1 VDLRLTHVL
10 RYQLDGAP
18 AADGV
23 GEAGEPGGPGNRLF
37 VPGVL
42 ACGECPACRRGLVAI
57 CPARRLLIDGAAP
70 VPSAPLFAVPD
81 RFLTPLD
88 DPPELAPLSS
98 PAALLAGPAALAQQA
113 LALASAAPGD
123 AAVWLGGDPLARLG
137 ARVAAARGLK
147 AFLLAAAAGDPAL
160 AADEVTTASDPA
172 ALAEAITAAET
183 PAGGHATR
191 IQRHLVA
198 TRSDPASWALAA
210 RLAAPGGTLT
220 FLGPGPLRLAAVDLP
235 PELRLLRT
243 GAYHPDLVPESLAL
257 LRREPGLG
265 DHAQPAGDAS
275 CRLA

>member
-23 GEAGEPGGPGNRLF
+23 AEAGEPGGPGNRLF

-57 CPARRLLIDGAAP
+57 CPASRLLIDAAGP
-70 VPSAPLFAVPD
+70 VPTAPLSAVPD

-123 AAVWLGGDPLARLG
+123 AAVWLGSDPLARLG

-147 AFLLAAAAGDPAL
+147 AFLLAAAGDPAL
-160 AADEVTTASDPA
+160 PADEVTTASDPA

-198 TRSDPASWALAA
+198 TSSDPATWSLAA

-220 FLGPGPLRLAAVDLP
+220 FLGPGPLRLSAVDLP
-235 PELRLLRT
+235 PELRVLRT

-257 LRREPGLG
+257 LRREPALG

-275 CRLA
+275 YRLA